1 MSRRPSGKPF
11 ARYKHVTRMCRFV
24 YPHRRQSNLADGRLS
39 ARPGIADAG
48 WGRDLRKWY
57 REKGPQLLRKRVIV
71 TETGHSPE
79 GGYATVA
86 QRKQA
91 TPACMRRVTSCSAT
105 VCRVS
110 VESRSRVPMNHRD
123 VRIAER
129 PRAANLPMTD
139 LTPWSRNLL

>member
-57 REKGPQLLRKRVIV
+57 REKSPQLLRKRVIV
-71 TETGHSPE
+71 TGTGHSPDGRWSMGDRCAAE
-79 GGYATVA
+79 RGDACVHATCDVLF
-86 QRKQA
+86 RN
-91 TPACMRRVTSCSAT
+91 
-105 VCRVS
+105 RVS
-110 VESRSRVPMNHRD
+110 CECGKQVTGPDEPPRRAYRRATSRGQPSHD
-123 VRIAER
+123 
-129 PRAANLPMTD
+129 
-139 LTPWSRNLL
+139 